1 MGLRGG
7 LPPTMGSCLTGRE
20 TRSIALITFN
30 SRWVSSLHCALHT
43 RASRPLTCCKTS
55 SAIMLMLTRSSETH
69 NRTIDASKTPVQ
81 DGPLLSIY
89 LHNSASMAGQVS
101 VESVAIQRQQI
112 HLPYY
117 WSCCWTS
124 IAINMCKKCKTW
136 FTRGMYYKG
145 NSTYSGFLWETQ
157 LHKILCVS
165 WRQWAPWWW
174 LWSCFVKLGSSN

>member
-20 TRSIALITFN
+20 TRSIAVITFN
-30 SRWVSSLHCALHT
+30 SRWVSSPHCVLHT

-55 SAIMLMLTRSSETH
+55 PAIMLMLTRTSETH

-89 LHNSASMAGQVS
+89 LHNSTCMAGQVS

-124 IAINMCKKCKTW
+124 IAINMCKKCKKEGCT
-136 FTRGMYYKG
+136 TK
-145 NSTYSGFLWETQ
+145 ETQ
-157 LHKILCVS
+157 HTLAIFERPSSTKFYVS
-165 WRQWAPWWW
+165 VGDNEHHDGGYEVA
-174 LWSCFVKLGSSN
+174 LSS